1 MFALSHVLRQTGNRD
16 EAARLVQ
23 GALDRGARE
32 GCLDPVWLYD
42 LGPAPQADELIEGLR
57 RRVRQ

>member
-42 LGPAPQADELIEGLR
+42 LGPAPQADELI
-57 RRVRQ
+57 